1 MTPVPSYPKLGTQS
15 RDAVSASDDPTPGD
29 VSSGGPVPSPYAGSS
44 YPTGGGGGGAGAAYH
59 PTLYAWGPR
68 QRRAPEW
75 GEAQGG
81 PEPLRVIHVGP
92 CLNRG
97 GAEQWLVE
105 LLRFL
110 DPARVR
116 VDRAIAVLPHGV
128 DPTFA
133 ADLPLPIEVGGAEAV
148 RRAARECDVL
158 LSWGV
163 PLDELLDGTRPP
175 LSVFIAHGDGAYTID
190 LVGRSRRHADH
201 VVAVSGRVRDLT
213 CDGLPTTVIYNG
225 IDAARLARTRPR
237 DEVRRALGFN
247 PGDFVLGYLGRL
259 SPEKRPGA
267 VIEAVAGLPPHFKA
281 LVVGWGPLL
290 RPLMDLANRLIPGRY
305 AFLTATE
312 YLGDY
317 YAAMDA
323 FCLLGTEEGFS
334 LAMLEA
340 MMCERPLIVTPVGV
354 VPELIVDR
362 VNGLIVDPNAES
374 VRLAAERLS
383 RHPHWAAGLAAEA
396 KSFADREGHA
406 VRMARDYEDLLW
418 RLWSARPATAPAPP
432 QANGHAAPNGHA
444 HPSRNGHTARPITV

>member
-1 MTPVPSYPKLGTQS
+1 
-15 RDAVSASDDPTPGD
+15 VSPDPTPAGTPTPTPRPGD
-29 VSSGGPVPSPYAGSS
+29 ASPAAPATPTPAPAPYRGGP
-44 YPTGGGGGGAGAAYH
+44 AAASARYDAS
-59 PTLYAWGPR
+59 LYAWGPR

-75 GEAQGG
+75 GYTNGG
-81 PEPLRVIHVGP
+81 PAPLRVIHVGP

-105 LLRFL
+105 LVRFL

-116 VDRAIAVLPHGV
+116 VIRSIAVLPDGV

-133 ADLPLPIEVGGAEAV
+133 ADLPVPIEAGGAEAV
-148 RRAARECDVL
+148 RRAAGECDVL

-163 PLDELLDGTRPP
+163 PLDELLDGARPP
-175 LSVFIAHGDGAYTID
+175 LSVFVAHGDGPYTIG

-201 VVAVSGRVRDLT
+201 VVAVSRRVREVS

-237 DEVRRALGFN
+237 DEVRRSLGFH

-281 LVVGWGPLL
+281 LVVGWGPML
-290 RPLMDLANRLIPGRY
+290 RPLMDLANRLIPGRF

-323 FCLLGTEEGFS
+323 FCLLGSEEGFS

-340 MMCERPLIVTPVGV
+340 MMCERPLIVTAVGV

-362 VNGLIVDPNAES
+362 VNGLVVEPDAES
-374 VRLAAERLS
+374 VRLAAARLAEYP
-383 RHPHWAAGLAAEA
+383 RWAAGLAAEA
-396 KSFADREGHA
+396 KAFADRHGHA
-406 VRMARDYEDLLW
+406 ARMARDYEDLLW
-418 RLWSARPATAPAPP
+418 RLWEG
-432 QANGHAAPNGHA
+432 QAVA
-444 HPSRNGHTARPITV
+444 SR